1 MPIISTVGRKQ
12 PKIRILIILLHV
24 ILALGAVTMVY
35 PFLLMLSTSFASGVD
50 KNDFRVVPRYF
61 YDEGALYRKYI
72 ETKYLEDVTR
82 YNIWFSNELPKFEN
96 AHAPRRIRF
105 KFVRLWRQFLS
116 SQSRDYMM
124 LGCSM
129 SAGNQMTPE
138 LENRFRNFEQRRFGG
153 DIDRVRRAYHE
164 PLDTWMDLKLPV
176 EDWTQRNFTPIL
188 NKRYREFKEFKRR
201 QPARYLFAVPVD
213 GLFQEYLRVDYGSTE
228 AINKALGTAYT
239 SRFDAR
245 LSERMPSRSQSAR
258 IWLDF
263 VTHECPVHFV
273 QIDPSALPRFREFL
287 QHKYHRIEVYNHDH
301 RTTLGSFRDVA
312 LSAEAP
318 ASGVELVDWIG
329 FLEQSAPPQALKL
342 QTPEILFRKALAHR
356 YHANLDNLNSD
367 LGTTFRS
374 WEQIRPPYEENDL
387 LEVRENSRAIRQE
400 FIVRNYREVI
410 DYIALHGRALF
421 NTFVLCAALVLTSLT
436 VNPLCAYALSRF
448 NLRATYKILLFLLAT
463 MAFPAEVSAIPSFL
477 LIKNL
482 HLLGTY
488 WALILPGMASGFSI
502 FLLKGFFDSLPREL
516 YEAATL
522 DGASEMNM
530 FWNITLRV
538 STPVLAVIALG
549 AFTGAYGS
557 FMWAFLV
564 CQNEKMWTL
573 MVWLYQMQQWAPSYV
588 VYASL
593 VLAAIPTLLIFIFCQ
608 NIIMRG
614 IVIPSEK

>member
-82 YNIWFSNELPKFEN
+82 YNVWFSNELPKFEN

-116 SQSRDYMM
+116 SQPRDYMM

-239 SRFDAR
+239 TRFDAR

-329 FLEQSAPPQALKL
+329 FLEQSAPPQTLKL
-342 QTPEILFRKALAHR
+342 QTPEILFRKALAR
-356 YHANLDNLNSD
+356 KYNGNLDNLNSD